1 MQNEQITYAQLERLL
16 NELGYFQVPAPPDV
30 RVVANT
36 EFDAVNILPCVDKAE
51 WARPHHLITLRKVAV
66 AKGIVD
72 SKTFDQMSNTILQE
86 GTESLAKAS

>member
-16 NELGYFQVPAPPDV
+16 NELGYRQVPSAPHA
-30 RVVANT
+30 RVFAN
-36 EFDAVNILPCVDKAE
+36 EEYDAVNILQCVDKTE

-66 AKGIVD
+66 ARGIVD
-72 SKTFDQMSNTILQE
+72 SATFEKMLNTILQE